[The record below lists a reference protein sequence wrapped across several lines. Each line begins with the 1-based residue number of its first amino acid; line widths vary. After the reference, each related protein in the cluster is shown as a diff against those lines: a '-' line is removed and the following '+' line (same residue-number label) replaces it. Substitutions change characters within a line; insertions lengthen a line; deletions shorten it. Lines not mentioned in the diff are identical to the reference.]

1 MFRTSIRSL
10 LVIFGGCKPRDNTSN
25 AKGFIEGVPGE
36 QQKNPTL
43 ASVYIVRHGEEQVDG
58 PHLNDQGRQRANLL
72 STWFTKNPKMVT
84 HGLPIGVFGASPK
97 SPDGSLRSIETC
109 VPYAQQHGLSVNE
122 AYTHDETKDAATS
135 IEGLPEGENKSVI
148 VCWKHEDI
156 PDLAHALGATQAPD
170 KWDHKA
176 YDRVWKIE
184 YKTDGS
190 VDFQDLPQNLL
201 PGDSA
206 Q

>member
-1 MFRTSIRSL
+1 MFRTSIISL

-84 HGLPIGVFGASPK
+84 HGLPIVVFAPPK
-97 SPDGSLRSIETC
+97 KNPDGSLRSIETC

-122 AYTHDETKDAATS
+122 TYTHDQSKDAAAAIRSLLYTK
-135 IEGLPEGENKSVI
+135 NKSVL
-148 VCWKHEDI
+148 VCWKHEEI
-156 PDLAHALGATQAPD
+156 PDFAHALGATQAPD
-170 KWDHKA
+170 EWNHKA

-190 VDFQDLPQNLL
+190 INFQDLPQNLL